1 MSQFTIGNADSDGA
15 VFAVPGDQPGTPAS
29 FELDAAGNA
38 ESYDRYVHIN
48 NGFDVDVDVTIK
60 GSHYQD
66 AVMDNAASDGATE
79 TVSAG
84 GIDFFDG
91 STNHSYIELEVD
103 PLADPTSGELA
114 VTFQKR
120 EA

>member
-1 MSQFTIGNADSDGA
+1 MSQFTINNADSDGTA
-15 VFAVPGDQPGTPAS
+15 FAIPGDKPGTPQ
-29 FELDAAGNA
+29 
-38 ESYDRYVHIN
+38 SYQIDDPDKSQSYEWYVHIN
-48 NGFDVDVDVTIK
+48 NGYDVDVDVTIY

-66 AVMDNAASDGATE
+66 AAMDNPSSDGATE

-91 STNHSYIELEVD
+91 TTNHSFIELKVD
-103 PLADPTSGELA
+103 PLADPTSGDLV